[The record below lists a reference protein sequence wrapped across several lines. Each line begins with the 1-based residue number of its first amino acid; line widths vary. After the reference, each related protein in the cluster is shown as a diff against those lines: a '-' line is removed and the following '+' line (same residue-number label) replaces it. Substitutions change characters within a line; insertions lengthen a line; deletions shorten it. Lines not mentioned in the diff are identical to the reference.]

1 LELLRE
7 LDSEIDFAR
16 GVLQLRILIEVSKVS
31 SGLSVKEISS
41 RIGQRY
47 RAVVD
52 ALRKLEAKGLVVRD
66 GAEGSPIFKL
76 SEKGYEFYK
85 KLEYISSHRVQ
96 PVFGVLQAKVKPQ
109 DFALDAARMSY
120 VQDALVAVGTSRR
133 GEATLKTIAQAMG
146 LSIQRAQSYIEQYSS
161 KDSPLRLFKPVVRLN
176 GEEGR
181 LIRLAKSLLKRF
193 GLKLNSEGKTVYTL
207 TDEGWTAFYR
217 LPVYMKYSNSLGVK
231 ILRSL
236 FGNAHPRI
244 TARKLLRTVSAMNI
258 LSAVAAVAL
267 MQTPVA
273 SVLLLAAASLATAVL
288 LALYI
293 SAYNL

>member
-16 GVLQLRILIEVSKVS
+16 GVLQLKILLEVSRVS

-76 SEKGYEFYK
+76 SEKGYEFCK
-85 KLEYISSHRVQ
+85 KLEYISSRGAQ
-96 PVFGVLQAKVKPQ
+96 PVFGVSQVKVKPQ
-109 DFALDAARMSY
+109 DFALDAARMGY
-120 VQDALVAVGTSRR
+120 VQDALVAIGTSRR
-133 GEATLKTIAQAMG
+133 GEASLKTVAQAMG
-146 LSIQRAQSYIEQYSS
+146 LSVQRAQSYIEQYSS

-176 GEEGR
+176 DEEGWLSR
-181 LIRLAKSLLKRF
+181 LVRSLLKRF
-193 GLKLNSEGKTVYTL
+193 GLKLNSEGRTVYTL
-207 TDEGWTAFYR
+207 TDEGWAAFYR
-217 LPVYMKYSNSLGVK
+217 LPVYTKYSNSLGVK
-231 ILRSL
+231 ILRKL

-267 MQTPVA
+267 MQTPIA